1 MLSFSEAEAETK
13 KKMGIKS
20 FVEEI
25 LRYGSDI
32 PDKPAYVFLG
42 DNTRRTVLTFG
53 EVSTLSQKFA
63 AYLCAKGIVR
73 GDVVCN
79 TLPTSPERIIS
90 ELVSLCPPVLSYVDS
105 LPSYTNRHRY
115 KKELKTSMTG

>member
-1 MLSFSEAEAETK
+1 
-13 KKMGIKS
+13 MGIKS

-25 LRYGSDI
+25 LRYGGEI
-32 PDKPAYVFLG
+32 PEKPAYVFLG
-42 DNTRRTVLTFG
+42 DNSRRAVLTFG

-63 AYLCAKGIVR
+63 AYLRAKGIVR

-90 ELVSLCPPVLSYVDS
+90 ELLSLCPHVLSEVDS
-105 LPSYTNRHRY
+105 LPSYDNRHHY
-115 KKELKTSMTG
+115 